1 MTEFLYNYFGWPT
14 LILLLIPVAILVRI
28 FVRTSRWSILKV
40 VGITALGTLI
50 SSAWLFYA
58 SIITNNNLGGEWGKA
73 VGQWLA
79 EVIGDSSAFYLLSA
93 GLFIWIIL
101 ASLDLII
108 SGARYFINKPYIR
121 EIIVEVEKEIEA
133 EPKPVK
139 DKKPKQ
145 KEPKKPQAKEPEE
158 LKSLQEYD
166 DLGYFKSPTAAILNA
181 RANEIRKVSPAEIQ
195 KNIEII
201 RETLWEFSDK

>member
-1 MTEFLYNYFGWPT
+1 M
-14 LILLLIPVAILVRI
+14 
-28 FVRTSRWSILKV
+28 
-40 VGITALGTLI
+40 
-50 SSAWLFYA
+50 
-58 SIITNNNLGGEWGKA
+58 
-73 VGQWLA
+73 
-79 EVIGDSSAFYLLSA
+79 IGDSSAFYLLSA

-158 LKSLQEYD
+158 
-166 DLGYFKSPTAAILNA
+166 
-181 RANEIRKVSPAEIQ
+181 
-195 KNIEII
+195 
-201 RETLWEFSDK
+201 

>member
-1 MTEFLYNYFGWPT
+1 MNEFLNSFFGWPT

-58 SIITNNNLGGEWGKA
+58 SIITNINLGGEWGKA

-145 KEPKKPQAKEPEE
+145 KEPKKPQAKEP
-158 LKSLQEYD
+158 
-166 DLGYFKSPTAAILNA
+166 
-181 RANEIRKVSPAEIQ
+181 
-195 KNIEII
+195 
-201 RETLWEFSDK
+201 